1 MKILAYRI
9 VQLCAFMV
17 FVAGSL
23 NACSHTEEISASSQK
38 SQTVQISGKT
48 SILESSAST
57 KGLTVSINGTPVVA
71 NAQGVYKASTK
82 RNDIYQIRI
91 SGGGVFESVHTFSHA
106 ELSVKEDASIEI
118 PNINL
123 VEKIP
128 GRTLMVFGGDAMM
141 GRRYLEPKWGE
152 DVLIKP
158 ETRLKDMK
166 AILAGMRPYF
176 EPADLSGINLE
187 TVLSTNELP
196 ESAPK
201 NVVFYTHPDILEALK
216 WMGAD
221 YVSLGNNHT
230 YDYVAAGIDTTLAA
244 LERSGL
250 GYSGAGRNQAEALQA
265 YQTSINGTDIG
276 ILGFVGWK
284 GRVTPNQVAEIN
296 KGGAAYGST
305 ENIVSAVTKEAQEDE
320 LIVVQYHGSREYSEE
335 PTEITEQRL
344 KAAVD
349 AGADL
354 IIGHHPHVA
363 HGLELYKDKLIAYSL
378 GNFAFDQFFYET
390 HGAYIL
396 KVWMDG
402 EDFHRAEIVPIHI
415 KDYKPV
421 PATSDMRQYIL
432 KRIISLSAKRGTHV
446 SLSGGHGVI
455 TAKNKAP
462 VFKTVLREELV
473 SGGDNVIELWQSV
486 AQQYWPVEAKL
497 ENETGIQPVFG
508 MDLFMRGDFESYSL
522 YGTGE
527 RTFEAKNAKS
537 ELTETSRTGN
547 YAMKIMPTNENEP
560 ARLAQK
566 IFMRVLPSN
575 SLSFTGY
582 LRSEGNVHVTGY
594 AQYRPRPMNR
604 YKALEEAPLVKLGE
618 AILEGDDWQN
628 FKFDFIPPNKV
639 QRTVRVLLEFRT
651 FGKNIHPI
659 FMDDL
664 AVIAWEENSENKPTT
679 SPNRRTHVFIT
690 VANDKPNN
698 GKISIMYEKHK
709 IDSLQQR

>member
-1 MKILAYRI
+1 MKKLVYRAAR
-9 VQLCAFMV
+9 LCTLMV
-17 FVAGSL
+17 FAASSL
-23 NACSHTEEISASSQK
+23 NACSHTEEISANFQK
-38 SQTVQISGKT
+38 SQTVQINGQI

-57 KGLTVSINGTPVVA
+57 KNLKVSINGSSAKPDEL
-71 NAQGVYKASTK
+71 GVYKVTTDL
-82 RNDIYQIRI
+82 NDIYQIRI
-91 SGGGVFESVHTFSHA
+91 SGSAIFESVHTFSHA
-106 ELSVKEDASIEI
+106 ELSGNGDVSIEI
-118 PNINL
+118 PNIDL
-123 VEKIP
+123 VAKAS

-141 GRRYLEPKWGE
+141 GRRYLNPKWGE

-158 ETRLKDMK
+158 ETRLDDMK

-176 EPADLSGINLE
+176 EIADLSGINLE
-187 TVLSTNELP
+187 TILTINELP
-196 ESAPK
+196 QSAPK
-201 NVVFYTHPDILEALK
+201 SVVFYTHPDILEALE
-216 WMGAD
+216 WMGTD

-230 YDYVAAGIDTTLAA
+230 YDYVAAGIETTLAA
-244 LERSGL
+244 LDKSNL
-250 GYSGAGRNQAEALQA
+250 GYSGAGRNQTEALQA
-265 YQTSINGTDIG
+265 YKTSINGTDIS

-284 GRVTPNQVAEIN
+284 GRVTPNQVAGIN

-305 ENIVSAVTKEAQEDE
+305 DNIINAVTKEAQEGQ
-320 LIVVQYHGSREYSEE
+320 LTIVQYHGSSEYSED

-344 KAAVD
+344 KSAVD

-354 IIGHHPHVA
+354 VIGHHPHVA

-402 EDFHRAEIVPIHI
+402 EDFYRAEIVPIHI

-455 TAKNKAP
+455 TAKNETP
-462 VFKTVLREELV
+462 IFKTVVRKEPV
-473 SGGDNVIELWQSV
+473 SKNSNIVELWQSV
-486 AQQYWPVEAKL
+486 AGQYWPVEAKL
-497 ENETGIQPVFG
+497 ESETGIQPIFG
-508 MDLFMRGDFESYSL
+508 TDLLMRGDFESYSL

-527 RTFEAKNAKS
+527 RTWEIKNAKP
-537 ELTETSRTGN
+537 ELTEMSRQGN
-547 YAMKIMPTNENEP
+547 YALKVTPFNDNDP
-560 ARLAQK
+560 FRLAQK
-566 IFMRVLPSN
+566 VFMRILPSN

-582 LRSEGNVHVTGY
+582 LKSKGNVQVTGY

-618 AILEGDDWQN
+618 VVLESDDWQS
-628 FKFDFIPPNKV
+628 FKFDFIPPNKD

-651 FGKNIHPI
+651 LEKTLHPI
-659 FMDDL
+659 FIDDL
-664 AVIAWEENSENKPTT
+664 AVIAWEEVDVMRSDI
-679 SPNRRTHVFIT
+679 SPNRRTHVFKPKK
-690 VANDKPNN
+690 ANSSSVTIVYRETK
-698 GKISIMYEKHK
+698 
-709 IDSLQQR
+709 